1 MPRTLLV
8 LLTFVSLLFLQSSR
22 AAAAD
27 YSQIPDAWLGVWVG
41 EAIQDNSSLWPLR
54 ATFGK
59 TEVKVDYPLFPCGG
73 SLELKSVHRG
83 DSVISAVFTERL
95 EYGKD
100 KCLDGGQVT
109 ISQRADTFSLI
120 YKWEGYYSG
129 GKLGFALSKLRL
141 EQRL

>member
-1 MPRTLLV
+1 MSRTLV
-8 LLTFVSLLFLQSSR
+8 AVFSFVSLLFLQSSG
-22 AAAAD
+22 ATAAD
-27 YSQIPDAWLGVWVG
+27 YSQIPSAWRGIWVG
-41 EAIQDNSSLWPLR
+41 EAVQDNSSLWPLR
-54 ATFGK
+54 ATFRE

-73 SLELKSVHRG
+73 RLELKSVHRG
-83 DSVISAVFTERL
+83 EIVISAVFTERL